1 MIKNTMQKKI
11 KIGFQGDIGSNSEE
25 AAQKFALKLK
35 LKNVEYIPLI
45 SSKNV
50 VDALLKQKINYGV
63 MAIKNILAGPV
74 VETQNA
80 LTKEIDKIDTLDLDI
95 HHFLF
100 TKTKS
105 SNIQYVASHIQAL
118 NQTKRTREK
127 LIPNAIEIE
136 CADTALAATLLAN
149 GTYSENY
156 AIICRKNIGLFY
168 NLFLFAENIEDDSR
182 NKTTFGLFQLKN

>member
-1 MIKNTMQKKI
+1 
-11 KIGFQGDIGSNSEE
+11 
-25 AAQKFALKLK
+25 
-35 LKNVEYIPLI
+35 
-45 SSKNV
+45 
-50 VDALLKQKINYGV
+50 
-63 MAIKNILAGPV
+63 MATKNILAGPV

-182 NKTTFGLFQLKN
+182 NKTTFGLFQLKNWIYPHFMHTSQTFNQRWKGLKCKLFTLILEKFMLTQIAD